1 MSGEEYLAQPPLL
14 IENDVIIGSD
24 GHLFL
29 AQGGHGVL
37 DIAMRRKAVSK
48 ASLSYFVAN
57 LARRAAIAQASGVK
71 FLHVIYPDKQS
82 VLADYYVTS
91 DPLRLGQDFIER
103 HSDKTANVLY
113 PLETLRREP
122 ERSYMKCDTHLSDFG
137 SIAVVTKIVE
147 ALTGDDHETTRQLL
161 NAKLSVSRD
170 HSGDLGSKLNP
181 QRSHGEM
188 FVPTF
193 WPTRWFHNDMAGGNN
208 GLTDLRFSFRPL
220 YDRRL
225 LFFGDSFGREACK
238 LLSFFFKE
246 IVFARTPYFHDEIF
260 HAIQPDYVI
269 SENVER
275 YLDSCSLDENRP
287 WYTLFPMLNSKE
299 YAPSKKFTQAFSAI
313 LSYPHAPYSNFLATL
328 TEEH

>member
-1 MSGEEYLAQPPLL
+1 MNGEEYNLQLPFA
-14 IENDVIIGSD
+14 IENDVVIGGD

-37 DIAMRRKAVSK
+37 DIAMRRKAVSE
-48 ASLSYFVAN
+48 ASIGYFVNN
-57 LARRAAIAQASGVK
+57 LARRTAIAQASGTK
-71 FLHVIYPDKQS
+71 YLHVIYPDKQS

-91 DPLRLGQDFIER
+91 NPLRLGQDFIEKQ
-103 HSDKTANVLY
+103 SDQTPNLLY

-137 SIAVVTKIVE
+137 SIAVVTEIVE
-147 ALTGDDHETTRQLL
+147 ALTGDDHETTRKLL

-188 FVPTF
+188 FIPTF
-193 WPTRWFHNDMAGGNN
+193 WPTRWFHNHMAGGNN
-208 GLTDLRFSFRPL
+208 GLTDLRFSSQPV
-220 YDRRL
+220 YDKRL

-238 LLSFFFKE
+238 LLSYFFKE
-246 IVFARTPYFHDEIF
+246 VVFARTPYFHDEIF
-260 HAIQPDYVI
+260 RAMQPDYVI

-275 YLDSCSLDENRP
+275 YLDSCSLDQNRP
-287 WYTLFPMLNSKE
+287 
-299 YAPSKKFTQAFSAI
+299 
-313 LSYPHAPYSNFLATL
+313 
-328 TEEH
+328 